1 MWQRKAAARLT
12 GMEWLNREAV
22 EGTLQETN
30 SLWFGTQSRHK
41 NKFRSKES
49 SFEQR
54 ATEIVAVNRRRCG
67 GAVGTNIQTYGCGF
81 KTHHAH

>member
-22 EGTLQETN
+22 EGTLQKNLFTLVW
-30 SLWFGTQSRHK
+30 STVK
-41 NKFRSKES
+41 NKFSSKES

-54 ATEIVAVNRRRCG
+54 VTEIVAAVFRRRCG